1 MNDNFENNKNGYDG
15 YSSDNNTADN
25 SYQDIHSS
33 SDSQS
38 ASTAENTES
47 SYEWNTNSTSSVNSG
62 EYRHSYINGNNENAS
77 HNPNRYES
85 AYSSNTASGTSS
97 QNYGFIRFTIFFKP
111 IFFTAD

>member
-47 SYEWNTNSTSSVNSG
+47 SYEWNTNSTSSLFFK
-62 EYRHSYINGNNENAS
+62 HSIGYIFTELLI
-77 HNPNRYES
+77 
-85 AYSSNTASGTSS
+85 
-97 QNYGFIRFTIFFKP
+97 GFIRFTVFFKP

>member
-25 SYQDIHSS
+25 NYQDIHSS

-62 EYRHSYINGNNENAS
+62 EYRHSYINGNKM
-77 HNPNRYES
+77 
-85 AYSSNTASGTSS
+85 
-97 QNYGFIRFTIFFKP
+97 IFEQQSVIEFVTNS
-111 IFFTAD
+111 ILNVRL

>member
-25 SYQDIHSS
+25 NYQDIHSS

-47 SYEWNTNSTSSVNSG
+47 SYEWNTN
-62 EYRHSYINGNNENAS
+62 
-77 HNPNRYES
+77 
-85 AYSSNTASGTSS
+85 
-97 QNYGFIRFTIFFKP
+97 
-111 IFFTAD
+111 